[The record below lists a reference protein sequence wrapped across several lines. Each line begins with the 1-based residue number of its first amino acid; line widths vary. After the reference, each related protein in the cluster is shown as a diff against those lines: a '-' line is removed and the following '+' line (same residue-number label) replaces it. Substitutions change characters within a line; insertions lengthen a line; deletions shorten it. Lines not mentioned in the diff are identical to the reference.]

1 MSAANENRSDEGNW
15 FARQRQEWIAET
27 LRVFGFINREHIER
41 KFGISTPQA
50 SMDLRQYQNERP
62 ATIFYNKSSKQYE
75 PVPAGHDLCNSCGR
89 LFKWGD
95 TCGRG
100 GCPVGGDF

>member
-1 MSAANENRSDEGNW
+1 MSDCSW
-15 FARQRQEWIAET
+15 FVRHRQDWIAET

-62 ATIFYNKSSKQYE
+62 GAIIYNRSAKRYE
-75 PVPAGHDLCNSCGR
+75 GVSLGA
-89 LFKWGD
+89 
-95 TCGRG
+95 
-100 GCPVGGDF
+100 